1 MDVIPPHFTVSTAF
15 FCPCFFHQF
24 LKSLQEKG
32 SCSVQILRSVM
43 REKCISSSIEVFER
57 LVYLYFVFRSFASG
71 IGPDNTPIICVH
83 YRRRTF
89 AGFEIERGDYE
100 ILILLC
106 LFVLKNIHF
115 VFWNI
120 SQGSCPLKFRKELTG
135 GFHLVQVWLWVI

>member
-1 MDVIPPHFTVSTAF
+1 
-15 FCPCFFHQF
+15 
-24 LKSLQEKG
+24 
-32 SCSVQILRSVM
+32 M

-100 ILILLC
+100 ILILLY

-115 VFWNI
+115 VF
-120 SQGSCPLKFRKELTG
+120 
-135 GFHLVQVWLWVI
+135 

>member
-1 MDVIPPHFTVSTAF
+1 MDVISPHFTVSTAF
-15 FCPCFFHQF
+15 FCSCFFHQF

-89 AGFEIERGDYE
+89 AGFETERGDYE

-106 LFVLKNIHF
+106 LFCFKEYTFCFLKYIPRLLSLSFFTWEN
-115 VFWNI
+115 
-120 SQGSCPLKFRKELTG
+120 
-135 GFHLVQVWLWVI
+135 